1 MSKQLKWAFGIVLAL
16 AVVMV
21 AQAALQEFIYMPL
34 VYRQSTPTSSATIT
48 LTPTI
53 TPTGPT
59 PTRTPTITPTPV
71 PRIYIKEIHYKPD
84 PGEGPLDEYVA
95 IRNDTNAS
103 VDMTNWTLKDEP
115 RQGERQIFTFPQFTL
130 RAYSTVKVITKFG
143 DNDASNLYWDRST
156 EVWEDASDDCA
167 YVHEDEPEGN
177 PDLVDALC
185 YEVVTGLYYEPTL
198 P

>member
-1 MSKQLKWAFGIVLAL
+1 MSKQLKWAFAIVLAL

-21 AQAALQEFIYMPL
+21 ALAALQEFIYMPL

-53 TPTGPT
+53 TPTP
-59 PTRTPTITPTPV
+59 I

-95 IRNDTNAS
+95 IRNDTNS
-103 VDMTNWTLKDEP
+103 NVDMTNWTLKDEP

-143 DNDASNLYWDRST
+143 TDDASNLYWDRTT
-156 EVWEDASDDCA
+156 EVWEDNNDDCA

-177 PDLVDALC
+177 PDLVDSMC
-185 YEVVTGLYYEPTL
+185 YDVVLGIYYEPAL